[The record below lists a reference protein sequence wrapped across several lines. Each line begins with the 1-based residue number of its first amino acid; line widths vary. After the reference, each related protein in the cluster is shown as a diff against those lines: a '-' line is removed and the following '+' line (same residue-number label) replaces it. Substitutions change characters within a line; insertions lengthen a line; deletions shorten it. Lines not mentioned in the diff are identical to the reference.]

1 MGRWI
6 KIWRLGSAQAV
17 RAALG
22 VASGERS
29 GSVGAGG
36 EQTAAGARRR
46 FAITRFRLGSTRVL
60 HGEVER
66 DARNA
71 IAASTWWIGG
81 GEAALWRAAAEQ
93 RRRARACA
101 PRRPCRRVRHQD
113 SEASPGSARGRG
125 RPDGRVPRVSD
136 RGKKGEGKKGSESS
150 LATLRNSEAVNL
162 SRRRHGVYGEMATT
176 REKEDTTM
184 KRTTS

>member
-1 MGRWI
+1 MSRWI

-46 FAITRFRLGSTRVL
+46 FAIMRFRLGSTQVL
-60 HGEVER
+60 HGEVVR

-71 IAASTWWIGG
+71 IAASTRRIGG
-81 GEAALWRAAAEQ
+81 RSEKGRGK
-93 RRRARACA
+93 RGRRA
-101 PRRPCRRVRHQD
+101 PLLPC
-113 SEASPGSARGRG
+113 ETLGR
-125 RPDGRVPRVSD
+125 
-136 RGKKGEGKKGSESS
+136 
-150 LATLRNSEAVNL
+150 
-162 SRRRHGVYGEMATT
+162 
-176 REKEDTTM
+176 
-184 KRTTS
+184 